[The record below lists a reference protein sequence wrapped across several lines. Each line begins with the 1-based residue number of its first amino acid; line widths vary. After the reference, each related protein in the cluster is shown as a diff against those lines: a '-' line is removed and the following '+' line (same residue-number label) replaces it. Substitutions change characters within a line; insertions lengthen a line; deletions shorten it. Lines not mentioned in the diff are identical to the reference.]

1 MTTRPGTL
9 QAERENVMRSI
20 DIARRISRLEVR
32 ERAVE
37 ARRASRQRVRD
48 TRRKILIGALVL
60 DRIDSKRDP
69 QFATVLRRW
78 LEQELP
84 GFLIRDGDKT
94 LFPDLMPLLSPPE
107 EKDEGKEER

>member
-9 QAERENVMRSI
+9 QAEREDVMRSF
-20 DIARRISRLEVR
+20 DIVKRTSRLEVR

-37 ARRASRQRVRD
+37 ARLASRKRVRD

-60 DRIDSKRDP
+60 DRIDSKQDP
-69 QFATVLRRW
+69 QFAAVLRYW

-84 GFLIRDGDKT
+84 GFLIRDGDKA
-94 LFPDLMPLLSPPE
+94 LFPDLRPSLSLPE
-107 EKDEGKEER
+107 GKDERKEEA